1 MNLHFYNMLFCLRM
15 WYAGECDCE
24 IWERRLWRCQK
35 FEFICLSPLVQR
47 YTETTRNFSRDRES
61 LNQILDLQNT
71 KEWAWFSTYC
81 MFDIPRVFS
90 IGSMRYTTSSITGR
104 RTGHPRWIR
113 VSKASPAVTVV
124 KVHTFR
130 YAYMIIFEFWKISL
144 PKLPVFSCDSLYVSC
159 LF

>member
-61 LNQILDLQNT
+61 L
-71 KEWAWFSTYC
+71 
-81 MFDIPRVFS
+81 
-90 IGSMRYTTSSITGR
+90 
-104 RTGHPRWIR
+104 
-113 VSKASPAVTVV
+113 
-124 KVHTFR
+124 
-130 YAYMIIFEFWKISL
+130 
-144 PKLPVFSCDSLYVSC
+144 
-159 LF
+159 